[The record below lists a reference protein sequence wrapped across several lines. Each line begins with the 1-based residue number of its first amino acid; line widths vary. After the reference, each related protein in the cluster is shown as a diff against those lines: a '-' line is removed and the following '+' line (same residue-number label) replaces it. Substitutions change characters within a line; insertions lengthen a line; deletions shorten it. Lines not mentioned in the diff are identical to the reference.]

1 MTTAETVAIMR
12 QHFLSGGIRP
22 IATRIALL
30 KNLKAEIKRR
40 EDEICAALVADFN
53 KHPFDTFTTEIGVV
67 YGEIDCAVKHLR
79 RWSKPKKAHVSLA
92 DFPAKG
98 RVYAEG
104 YGVALIIAP
113 WNYPFQLAI
122 APLVGAIAAGNCAV
136 VKPASRTKAT
146 AAVIA
151 RIIEAVFSPERVAV
165 AFSRDILDIP
175 FDYIFFTG
183 SAAAGRA
190 VMTAAAKYLTPVT
203 LELGGKSPCI
213 VDRDADLKRAA
224 RRIAWG
230 KCVNAG
236 QTCVAP
242 DYLLL
247 HDAVYDAFIAELKA
261 AVQEMYYE
269 NGVLRDTFAAVCD
282 ETKRAFINELLPH
295 SNVLFGGKTDGNTVE
310 PTAVA
315 ADWDSE
321 WMQNEIFAPV
331 LPVLR
336 FCKTQEIIEKINA
349 RPRPLALYYFG
360 FNEKPFVDGVPF
372 GGGCV
377 NDTVMHVA
385 EHDLPFGGVGA
396 SGMGCYHG
404 KYSFDTFTHYKPV
417 LYKGKAEIK
426 VKYPPYTDANLRFVR
441 KILK

>member
-79 RWSKPKKAHVSLA
+79 RWSKPKKARVSLA
-92 DFPAKG
+92 NFPAKG

-146 AAVIA
+146 AAVVA

-165 AFSRDILDIP
+165 AYSRDILDIP

-224 RRIAWG
+224 RRIA
-230 KCVNAG
+230 CG
-236 QTCVAP
+236 Q
-242 DYLLL
+242 
-247 HDAVYDAFIAELKA
+247 
-261 AVQEMYYE
+261 
-269 NGVLRDTFAAVCD
+269 
-282 ETKRAFINELLPH
+282 
-295 SNVLFGGKTDGNTVE
+295 
-310 PTAVA
+310 
-315 ADWDSE
+315 
-321 WMQNEIFAPV
+321 
-331 LPVLR
+331 
-336 FCKTQEIIEKINA
+336 
-349 RPRPLALYYFG
+349 
-360 FNEKPFVDGVPF
+360 
-372 GGGCV
+372 
-377 NDTVMHVA
+377 
-385 EHDLPFGGVGA
+385 
-396 SGMGCYHG
+396 
-404 KYSFDTFTHYKPV
+404 
-417 LYKGKAEIK
+417 
-426 VKYPPYTDANLRFVR
+426 
-441 KILK
+441 